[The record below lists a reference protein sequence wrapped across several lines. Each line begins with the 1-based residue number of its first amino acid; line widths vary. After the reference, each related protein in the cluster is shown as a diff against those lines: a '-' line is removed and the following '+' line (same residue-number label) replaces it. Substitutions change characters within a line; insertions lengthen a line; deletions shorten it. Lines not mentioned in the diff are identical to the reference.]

1 MCLECAA
8 QLREELDARARETEA
23 ECDAYRERLAELE
36 RETAAAN
43 FPRPATGPDGADLA
57 EALARAE
64 REEAEALAE
73 AATLDAELDTLR
85 AERLE
90 LESKSRELDA
100 REAAYWD
107 DFNDFKL
114 ALRAHVEE
122 RDGLVVNIEQTA
134 RQLERL
140 RQNER
145 LQRCL
150 PHLVRR
156 TFRHGQ
162 RIPARATPKRPRGV
176 GRDKRRVGHGVS
188 AAQHHGVRDETDVSS
203 PHLTPARKFLQ
214 GV

>member
-1 MCLECAA
+1 MRRLQGAS
-8 QLREELDARARETEA
+8 RRARTR
-23 ECDAYRERLAELE
+23 DGGGERV
-36 RETAAAN
+36 RV
-43 FPRPATGPDGADLA
+43 PRRGADGAADLA
-57 EALARAE
+57 AELARAE

-122 RDGLVVNIEQTA
+122 RGGLVVNIEQTA

-140 RQNER
+140 RRTNVFNDAFHIWFDGPFGTVNGFR
-145 LQRCL
+145 LGRL
-150 PHLVRR
+150 PNAPWSGTR
-156 TFRHGQ
+156 
-162 RIPARATPKRPRGV
+162 
-176 GRDKRRVGHGVS
+176 
-188 AAQHHGVRDETDVSS
+188 
-203 PHLTPARKFLQ
+203 
-214 GV
+214 